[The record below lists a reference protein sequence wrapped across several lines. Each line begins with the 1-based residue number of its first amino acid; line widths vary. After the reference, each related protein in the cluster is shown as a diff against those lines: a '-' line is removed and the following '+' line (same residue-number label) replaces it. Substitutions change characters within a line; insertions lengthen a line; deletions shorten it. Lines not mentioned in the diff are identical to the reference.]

1 MQGPL
6 AIYSLT
12 HRFDHHQE
20 AQPSIILL
28 KTRYSLERKHTACTQ
43 KITRN
48 CHTGNTSAKYTTTN
62 ALRNYKKNQRNG
74 RSPTRGN
81 YKKPKTKALLFL
93 TQTTEMMISE
103 KQISTRPPSTN
114 KHHATNKTHA
124 QEKKHARR
132 RRNTRNELRETG
144 YLRQKRAQKT
154 YLK

>member
-1 MQGPL
+1 
-6 AIYSLT
+6 
-12 HRFDHHQE
+12 
-20 AQPSIILL
+20 
-28 KTRYSLERKHTACTQ
+28 LERKHTACTQ

-74 RSPTRGN
+74 RKPTRGN

-103 KQISTRPPSTN
+103 KQISTRPPSTKSTMQHI
-114 KHHATNKTHA
+114 KHT

-132 RRNTRNELRETG
+132 RETPE
-144 YLRQKRAQKT
+144 KN
-154 YLK
+154 